1 MKENFDE
8 FLYYNAS
15 GYKIIDYQDFLD
27 IAIKN
32 SVKGSPQNIVKN
44 GLIDR
49 GRAVFFPNI
58 INFMDG
64 VNADVK
70 RLLNEPVEYSDFQ
83 LMLIDPESFDY
94 NKFDPEWLLV
104 IYDEGIIK
112 KINEAH
118 NLGEYI
124 MKYIKTYID
133 EKEKKKNI
141 DKLTRMYFKFI
152 V

>member
-1 MKENFDE
+1 
-8 FLYYNAS
+8 
-15 GYKIIDYQDFLD
+15 
-27 IAIKN
+27 
-32 SVKGSPQNIVKN
+32 
-44 GLIDR
+44 
-49 GRAVFFPNI
+49 
-58 INFMDG
+58 MDG